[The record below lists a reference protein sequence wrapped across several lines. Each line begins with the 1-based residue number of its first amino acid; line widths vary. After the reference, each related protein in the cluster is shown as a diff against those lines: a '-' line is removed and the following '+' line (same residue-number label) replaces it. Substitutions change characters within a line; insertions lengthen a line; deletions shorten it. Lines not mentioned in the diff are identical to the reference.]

1 MTTTSYERR
10 RKRRKLKSASL
21 NSDVRSHELVVN
33 TEPKMPNSL
42 SPNANVRGE
51 SRLAFAVRALRHRN
65 YRLFFAG
72 QSLSLIGTWMTQVA
86 TSWLVYRLTHSAFLL
101 GLVGFSGQLPALL
114 LAPFA
119 GVWVDRLNRL
129 RTLKVTQTLSMI
141 ESFALAALAF
151 THTINIWNIIALTM
165 FQGAINALDMPA
177 RQSFM
182 IQMIE
187 DRDDLPNAIALN
199 SSMVNGARLIGPS
212 VAGIIIAV
220 SGESWCFLVD
230 GISYLAVIAS
240 LMMMRIDSTTP
251 VRRPATVWQELKAG
265 WSYVT
270 GFAPIRSILILLA
283 CVSLVGMPYAV
294 LMPVFAGSVLH
305 GGPHTLGFLTG
316 VSGLGALGS
325 AIALAMR
332 KTIIGLGKRIA
343 ISAFSFGAGLIVFGF
358 SHWLWLSLPAV
369 LVIGFSMMQQM
380 AASNTI
386 LQTIVDEDKRGR
398 VMSFYTMAFIG
409 MTPFGSL
416 MAGALASKI
425 GAPLTVI
432 LGGAFCIVCATWFS
446 RQLKEIR
453 RQIRPIYQG
462 LGIIPEV
469 ASGIQTAS
477 VLQTPPE

>member
-1 MTTTSYERR
+1 MQ
-10 RKRRKLKSASL
+10 
-21 NSDVRSHELVVN
+21 
-33 TEPKMPNSL
+33 NSL
-42 SPNANVRGE
+42 APDTKLRSE
-51 SRLAFAVRALRHRN
+51 SRFAFAVRALRHRN

-101 GLVGFSGQLPALL
+101 GVVGFSGQLPALL

-165 FQGAINALDMPA
+165 FQGAVNALDMPA

-182 IQMIE
+182 VQMIE
-187 DRDDLPNAIALN
+187 DRADLANAIALN

-212 VAGIIIAV
+212 IAGIIIAV
-220 SGESWCFLVD
+220 SGESWCFLID

-240 LMMMRIDSTTP
+240 LMMMRITVGPP
-251 VRRPATVWQELKAG
+251 VREPATVLEELKAG

-270 GFAPIRSILILLA
+270 GFSPIRSILILLA

-294 LMPVFAGSVLH
+294 LMPVFAASVLH
-305 GGPHTLGFLTG
+305 GGAHTLGFLTG

-332 KTIIGLGKRIA
+332 KTIIGLGRRIA
-343 ISAFSFGAGLIVFGF
+343 ISAFAFGAGLIVFGL

-369 LVIGFSMMQQM
+369 LLIGFSMMQQM

-386 LQTIVDEDKRGR
+386 LQTVVDEDKRGR

-432 LGGAFCIVCATWFS
+432 LGGGFCLVCAGWFAT
-446 RQLKEIR
+446 QLKEIR
-453 RQIRPIYQG
+453 RQIRPIYRE

-469 ASGIQTAS
+469 ATGIQTAS
-477 VLQTPPE
+477 ALQTPPE